1 MLLPIEKKLEDVSTI
16 LIDTPG
22 ILGENETDIGSKV
35 KSANVVM
42 IVYDMSDEQT
52 VNSLKN
58 FWLPFVQ
65 KYNPKIP
72 IMIVGNKLD
81 LVRINPSLSYYT
93 RIGKILRPL
102 MRDFDVAFSQPEN

>member
-1 MLLPIEKKLEDVSTI
+1 MSTI

-35 KSANVVM
+35 KSANVAM

-65 KYNPKIP
+65 KYNSKIP
-72 IMIVGNKLD
+72 ILIVGNKLD

-102 MRDFDVAFSQPEN
+102 MRDFDVVGLYQEH